1 MTTKI
6 KEEDMVSVPEH
17 VLQCLIWNCELA
29 VAGTGKG
36 EEAVGSQ
43 CRELQRYID
52 GANPAVENEEEFILE
67 PFSLNDPL
75 IEAFKNVKFVDFK
88 K

>member
-6 KEEDMVSVPEH
+6 KEEHMVSVPEH
-17 VLQCLIWNCELA
+17 VLQCLISNCELA
-29 VAGTGKG
+29 IAGIGKG
-36 EEAVGSQ
+36 EEAVVSQ
-43 CRELQRYID
+43 CRELQHHID
-52 GANPAVENEEEFILE
+52 GANSAVENEEEFILE
-67 PFSLNDPL
+67 PFSPNDPL